1 MEHAQIRI
9 GVIGVGIIGKQHLDN
24 YSRIEGAQ
32 VIAVCDINEREAR
45 EAAEKYGVPDVYTD
59 YKELLARDD
68 IDAVDVCLH
77 NNFHAPLTIAAL
89 QAGKHVYCEKPI
101 AGSYHDGK
109 WMVDAARESGKMLHI
124 QLGTLYKKET
134 KAAKALIDAGQLG
147 RLFHARS
154 SGFRRRGRPFV
165 DGFGTAHFTRK
176 ESAGG
181 GALLDMGVYHIAQML
196 YLLGNPKLE
205 RVTGRLIQ
213 EMEMDPQRSAQ
224 SGFDVEELALGFVT
238 FQGGVTLDIFEAWAV
253 HLGGVEGSSII
264 GSRGGIRLPSY
275 HSAEQTSELSYHTT
289 VADMDMDSRI
299 DLNRMDIRWHRMR
312 ENEDAYD
319 SSQQHWVAALQGRV
333 SLLPTA
339 EIALST
345 MLISEGLYLSDA
357 KGREMTA
364 DEIAASSKSLAIWI

>member
-1 MEHAQIRI
+1 MENAKIRI

-32 VIAVCDINEREAR
+32 VVAVCDINEREAR
-45 EAAEKYGVPDVYTD
+45 ETAEKYGVPDVYTD

-124 QLGTLYKKET
+124 QLGMLYKKET
-134 KAAKALIDAGQLG
+134 KAAKALIDDGQLG
-147 RLFHARS
+147 KLFHARS

-196 YLLGNPKLE
+196 YLLGNPPLA
-205 RVTGRLIQ
+205 RVTGKLIQ
-213 EMEMDPQRSAQ
+213 EMDMDPQRSAQ

-264 GSRGGIRLPSY
+264 GSRGGIRLPAY
-275 HSAEQTSELSYHTT
+275 HSAEQTSEFSYHTT
-289 VADMDMDSRI
+289 VADMDLDSRI
-299 DLNRMDIRWHRMR
+299 DLNRMDTRWHRMR

-319 SSQQHWVAALQGRV
+319 SSQQHWIAALQGRV

-357 KGREMTA
+357 LGREMTA
-364 DEIAASSKSLAIWI
+364 DEIAAGSKSLAIWI

>member
-1 MEHAQIRI
+1 MGIGLNEKTAGGGKPDCRAEIGGVKTLENAKIRI

-32 VIAVCDINEREAR
+32 VVAVCDINEREAR
-45 EAAEKYGVPDVYTD
+45 ETAEKYGVPDVYTD

-124 QLGTLYKKET
+124 QLGMLYKKET
-134 KAAKALIDAGQLG
+134 KAAKALIDDGQLG
-147 RLFHARS
+147 KLFHARS

-196 YLLGNPKLE
+196 YLLGNPPLA
-205 RVTGRLIQ
+205 RVTGKLIQ
-213 EMEMDPQRSAQ
+213 EMDMDPQRSAQ
-224 SGFDVEELALGFVT
+224 SGFDVEELAL
-238 FQGGVTLDIFEAWAV
+238 
-253 HLGGVEGSSII
+253 
-264 GSRGGIRLPSY
+264 
-275 HSAEQTSELSYHTT
+275 
-289 VADMDMDSRI
+289 
-299 DLNRMDIRWHRMR
+299 
-312 ENEDAYD
+312 
-319 SSQQHWVAALQGRV
+319 
-333 SLLPTA
+333 
-339 EIALST
+339 
-345 MLISEGLYLSDA
+345 
-357 KGREMTA
+357 
-364 DEIAASSKSLAIWI
+364 